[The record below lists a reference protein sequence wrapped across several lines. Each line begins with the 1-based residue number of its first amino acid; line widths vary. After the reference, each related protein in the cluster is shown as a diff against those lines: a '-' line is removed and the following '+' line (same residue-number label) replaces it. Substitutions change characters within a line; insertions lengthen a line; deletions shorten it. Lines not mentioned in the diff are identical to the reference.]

1 MNLLGG
7 LQMNRLKN
15 LSFITIL
22 SISILSL
29 PMSTDAASYK
39 VKKGDTLWSIANK
52 YGTPIKNLQIANNR
66 AMSVLYEG
74 ETINIPDSISK
85 EEKELLA
92 KLVHAEAKG
101 EPYAGKVAVAT
112 VVLNRVDHEDFP
124 DSIKDV
130 IYEKVSS
137 TYAFSPV
144 QDGAINQDY
153 TAKDMEAVNEAIA
166 YRGHGNGSLYFYN
179 PDTATSKWIFSREI
193 VTKIGNHVFAI

>member
-1 MNLLGG
+1 
-7 LQMNRLKN
+7 MNRLKN

-39 VKKGDTLWSIANK
+39 VKKGDTLWSIAKK
-52 YGTPIKNLQIANNR
+52 YGTTITNLEIANGRTMND
-66 AMSVLYEG
+66 LYEG
-74 ETINIPDSISK
+74 ESINVPDSISK

-124 DSIKDV
+124 DSIKGV
-130 IYEKVSS
+130 IYENVSG

-166 YRGHGNGSLYFYN
+166 YRGQDNGALYFYN
-179 PDTATSKWIFSREI
+179 PDTATSKWIFTRET
-193 VTKIGNHVFAI
+193 VTKIGDHVFAI

>member
-1 MNLLGG
+1 
-7 LQMNRLKN
+7 MNRLKN

-39 VKKGDTLWSIANK
+39 VKKGDTLWSIAKK
-52 YGTPIKNLQIANNR
+52 YGTTITNLEIANGRTMND
-66 AMSVLYEG
+66 LYEG
-74 ETINIPDSISK
+74 ESINVPDSISK

-124 DSIKDV
+124 DSIKGV
-130 IYEKVSS
+130 IYENVSG
-137 TYAFSPV
+137 TYAFSLV

-166 YRGHGNGSLYFYN
+166 YRGQDNGALYFYN
-179 PDTATSKWIFSREI
+179 PDTATSKWIFTRET
-193 VTKIGNHVFAI
+193 VTKIGDHVFAI